1 MKINEKIVGGGVQ
14 KCTYQPQVQR
24 ARWLWLHSY
33 FIMRKVVSKLDSL
46 TRDYYS

>member
-1 MKINEKIVGGGVQ
+1 MKINEKIVWGGVQ
-14 KCTYQPQVQR
+14 KCTYPLQSK